1 MANAI
6 IIAVVAGL
14 ASAMLAAAA
23 LSGPAFGL
31 FFVIIAPLPLMIVA
45 IRWQPLLAVLGGAL
59 MAAALAFFI
68 RGSAA
73 ISFSVLVTLPAFI
86 VGTILWRSNLEGRAL
101 VGMLCL
107 SAAGYAVLATIVGA
121 FSISFDYTTLEGH
134 LLRQSETVYRFMLG
148 IARDAPLTAP
158 GGQDPQLFIKAYAS
172 AVAPLSCAMLAV
184 IYMFNVWL
192 AAKIA
197 YRSSPDAFTWVPT
210 PTMQMPRI
218 LLPMAAV
225 ALIGGMLPGYPGL
238 IMELI
243 GIAAVMCLTAL
254 GYAAVHH
261 ATIGLGVRGLVLT
274 ILWISTFIFGLPA
287 LVMLAAGIAELA
299 FGWREKIVASRKS

>member
-1 MANAI
+1 MTNAI
-6 IIAVVAGL
+6 IISALSGL
-14 ASAMLAAAA
+14 ASALLAAAA
-23 LSGPAFGL
+23 MSGPGIGL
-31 FFVIIAPLPLMIVA
+31 FFAIIAPLPLMLVA

-59 MAAALAFFI
+59 MAAALAFFL

-86 VGTILWRSNLEGRAL
+86 VGSILWRGNFEGRAM

-107 SAAGYAVLATIVGA
+107 SAAGYAVLATLLGA
-121 FSISFDYTTLEGH
+121 FSISFDYAELEQQ
-134 LLRQSETVYRFMLG
+134 LLRQSEQVYRFMMG
-148 IARDAPLTAP
+148 IERDAPLTAP
-158 GGQDPQLFIKAYAS
+158 GGQDPQLFIKAYAN

-184 IYMFNVWL
+184 IYMFNIWL

-197 YRSSPDAFTWVPT
+197 HRSNPAAFSWT
-210 PTMQMPRI
+210 PVYSMQLPRL
-218 LLPMAAV
+218 LLPVSAV
-225 ALIGGMLPGYPGL
+225 ALLAGMLPGYPGL

-243 GIAAVMCLTAL
+243 GTAAVMCLIVL

-261 ATIGLGVRGLVLT
+261 ALVGNSMRTFFLGT
-274 ILWISTFIFGLPA
+274 LWLLTFIFGFPV

-299 FGWREKIVASRKS
+299 LGWREKIVANRQT

>member
-23 LSGPAFGL
+23 MSGPAIGL
-31 FFVIIAPLPLMIVA
+31 FFVILAPLPLMIVA

-73 ISFSVLVTLPAFI
+73 VSFSVLVTLPAFI
-86 VGTILWRSNLEGRAL
+86 VGSILWSGRYEGRTL
-101 VGMLCL
+101 IGLLCL
-107 SAAGYAVLATIVGA
+107 SAAGYAVLATLVGA
-121 FSISFDYTTLEGH
+121 LSISLDFATLEMH
-134 LLRQSETVYRFMLG
+134 LLRQSETVYRFMMG

-158 GGQDPQLFIKAYAS
+158 GGQDPQLFIRAYAN

-184 IYMFNVWL
+184 IYMLNIWL

-197 YRSSPDAFTWVPT
+197 HRSSPEAFSWTAV
-210 PTMQMPRI
+210 PTMQLPRL
-218 LLPMAAV
+218 LLPGT
-225 ALIGGMLPGYPGL
+225 ALALVGGMFPGYLGL
-238 IMELI
+238 LMELV

-261 ATIGLGVRGLVLT
+261 ATLGLRARSMILT
-274 ILWISTFIFGLPA
+274 ALWVTTFIFGLPA
-287 LVMLAAGIAELA
+287 FAMLAAGIAELA
-299 FGWREKIVASRKS
+299 FGWRDKIIANRNT

>member
-6 IIAVVAGL
+6 IIAVIAGL

-23 LSGPAFGL
+23 MSGPAIGL
-31 FFVIIAPLPLMIVA
+31 FFVILAPLPLMIVA
-45 IRWQPLLAVLGGAL
+45 MRWQPLLAVLGGAL

-86 VGTILWRSNLEGRAL
+86 VGTILWRGAFEGRKL

-107 SAAGYAVLATIVGA
+107 SAAGYAVLATLVGA
-121 FSISFDYTTLEGH
+121 FSISFDFATLDEH
-134 LLRQSETVYRFMLG
+134 LLRQSETVYRFMMG
-148 IARDAPLTAP
+148 IGRDAPLTAP
-158 GGQDPQLFIKAYAS
+158 GGNDPQLFIRAYAN

-197 YRSSPDAFTWVPT
+197 HRSSPEVFQWAPVPM
-210 PTMQMPRI
+210 MQLPR
-218 LLPMAAV
+218 LVLPAA
-225 ALIGGMLPGYPGL
+225 ALALVGGILPGYGGL
-238 IMELI
+238 IMELV
-243 GIAAVMCLTAL
+243 GVAAVICLTAL

-261 ATIGLGVRGLVLT
+261 ATQGLGARGLVLT
-274 ILWISTFIFGLPA
+274 LLWLTTLVFGLPA
-287 LVMLAAGIAELA
+287 FAMLAAGIAELT
-299 FGWREKIVASRKS
+299 FGWREKIIANRKP

>member
-6 IIAVVAGL
+6 MIAALAGL

-23 LSGPAFGL
+23 VSGPGVGL
-31 FFVIIAPLPLMIVA
+31 FFAIIAPLPLMIVA

-59 MAAALAFFI
+59 MAAALAFFL

-86 VGTILWRSNLEGRAL
+86 VGSILWRGHFENRAM
-101 VGMLCL
+101 VGILCL
-107 SAAGYAVLATIVGA
+107 SAAGYAVLATLVGA
-121 FSISFDYTTLEGH
+121 FSISFDYAELEQH
-134 LLRQSETVYRFMLG
+134 LLRQSEQVYRFMMG
-148 IARDAPLTAP
+148 IGRDAPLTAP
-158 GGQDPQLFIKAYAS
+158 GGQDPQMFIQAYAN
-172 AVAPLSCAMLAV
+172 AVAPLSCAMLAI
-184 IYMFNVWL
+184 IYMFNIWL

-197 YRSSPDAFTWVPT
+197 HRSNPAAFNWT
-210 PTMQMPRI
+210 PAYSMQFPR
-218 LLPMAAV
+218 LMLPVSAV
-225 ALIGGMLPGYPGL
+225 ALLGGMLPGYPGL

-243 GIAAVMCLTAL
+243 GTAAVVCLTVL

-261 ATIGLGVRGLVLT
+261 ALVGKSFRTPVLA
-274 ILWISTFIFGLPA
+274 ILWIMTIVFAFPV

-299 FGWREKIVASRKS
+299 LGWRERIVANRKT

>member
-6 IIAVVAGL
+6 IIAVIAGL

-23 LSGPAFGL
+23 MSGPAIGL
-31 FFVIIAPLPLMIVA
+31 FFVILAPLPLMIVA

-73 ISFSVLVTLPAFI
+73 VSFSVLVTLPAYI
-86 VGTILWRSNLEGRAL
+86 VGSILWSGRHDGRTL
-101 VGMLCL
+101 LGLLCL

-121 FSISFDYTTLEGH
+121 FSISLDFATLETH
-134 LLRQSETVYRFMLG
+134 LLRQSETVYRFMMG

-158 GGQDPQLFIKAYAS
+158 GGQDPQLFIRAYAN

-184 IYMFNVWL
+184 IYMFNIWL

-197 YRSSPDAFTWVPT
+197 HRSSADTFSWIPV
-210 PTMQMPRI
+210 PTMQVPRI
-218 LLPMAAV
+218 LLPATAV
-225 ALIGGMLPGYPGL
+225 ALLGGMLPGYLGL

-243 GIAAVMCLTAL
+243 GVAAVMCLTAL

-261 ATIGLGVRGLVLT
+261 ATLGLKARGMILT
-274 ILWISTFIFGLPA
+274 ALWVTTLIFGLPA
-287 LVMLAAGIAELA
+287 FAMLAAGIAELA
-299 FGWREKIVASRKS
+299 FGWREKIVAGRTS

>member
-23 LSGPAFGL
+23 ISGPAIGL
-31 FFVIIAPLPLMIVA
+31 FFVVLAPLPLMIVA

-73 ISFSVLVTLPAFI
+73 VTFSVLVTLPAFI
-86 VGTILWRSNLEGRAL
+86 VGSILWSGRYDGRTL
-101 VGMLCL
+101 IGLLCL
-107 SAAGYAVLATIVGA
+107 SAAGYAVLATLVGA
-121 FSISFDYTTLEGH
+121 LSISLDFATLEMH
-134 LLRQSETVYRFMLG
+134 LLRQSETVYRFMMG

-158 GGQDPQLFIKAYAS
+158 GGQDPQLFIRAYAN

-184 IYMFNVWL
+184 IYMLNIWL

-197 YRSSPDAFTWVPT
+197 HRSSPGAFTWTAV
-210 PTMQMPRI
+210 PTMQLPRL
-218 LLPMAAV
+218 LLPGT
-225 ALIGGMLPGYPGL
+225 ALALVGGMLPDYFGL
-238 IMELI
+238 LMELL

-254 GYAAVHH
+254 GYASVHH
-261 ATIGLGVRGLVLT
+261 ATLGLRARSMILT
-274 ILWISTFIFGLPA
+274 ALWVTTFIFGLPA
-287 LVMLAAGIAELA
+287 FAMLAAGIAELA
-299 FGWREKIVASRKS
+299 FGWREKIIASRNP